1 MSEEE
6 TAPWDDD
13 DPVPVETVDV
23 DCPNCGR
30 SLELIVDCSAGSQD
44 YVEDC
49 EVCCRPIQV
58 TVQIDSGGFPLV
70 TTRRE
75 DD

>member
-1 MSEEE
+1 MRDELDVAS
-6 TAPWDDD
+6 
-13 DPVPVETVDV
+13 VEPVDV
-23 DCPNCGR
+23 ECPNCGR
-30 SLELIVDCSAGSQD
+30 AFEMLVDCSAGRQE
-44 YVEDC
+44 YIEDC

-58 TVQIDSGGFPLV
+58 QVSIDADGFPLV